1 MRAPRRGSVEEK
13 LAVWDRIIAFITIKL
28 GGLVCLGA
36 AITDVL
42 SPALLHL
49 PVNDAVLFP
58 LGFGLLVGKR
68 ALDLASRYVEIKPR
82 MPKGC

>member
-1 MRAPRRGSVEEK
+1 M
-13 LAVWDRIIAFITIKL
+13 KL
-28 GGLVCLGA
+28 GGVVCLGA

-82 MPKGC
+82 MPTGC